1 MKKRVLFL
9 CTANSCRSQ
18 MAEGLMNHFLG
29 DKIEAF
35 SAGTE
40 ASCVNP
46 TATYV
51 MKEIGIDIS
60 GHQSKN
66 LTAFDGL
73 SFDYV
78 ITLCGNANETCPL
91 YCETPISVT
100 QCREIGKLNNPAQ
113 RRAEPFNGIALKTY
127 DGVHARD
134 IGGTKKTH
142 IGFDDPAKAQGT
154 QEEVLREFR
163 RVRDE
168 IKEKLT
174 AFFQAEKIIN

>member
-18 MAEGLMNHFLG
+18 MAEGIINHFFR
-29 DKIEAF
+29 DKIAAF

-40 ASCVNP
+40 ASYVHP
-46 TATYV
+46 TAIEV

-60 GHQSKN
+60 RHQSKN
-66 LTAFDGL
+66 LTAFNGQ

-91 YCETPISVT
+91 Y
-100 QCREIGKLNNPAQ
+100 IGA
-113 RRAEPFNGIALKTY
+113 
-127 DGVHARD
+127 
-134 IGGTKKTH
+134 TKKKH
-142 IGFDDPAKAQGT
+142 IGFDDPAKAKGT
-154 QEEVLREFR
+154 KEEVLREFR
-163 RVRDE
+163 RIRDE